1 MRQIGD
7 MLSYFNKM
15 YKIMKT
21 LLLGTLNLAESTPK
35 KNFGSR
41 FSYFLLDY

>member
-7 MLSYFNKM
+7 MLSYFKM

-35 KNFGSR
+35 KKLGVD
-41 FSYFLLDY
+41 FLIFY

>member
-7 MLSYFNKM
+7 MLSYFKM
-15 YKIMKT
+15 YKNMKT

-41 FSYFLLDY
+41 FSYFLLDF